1 MPARV
6 AISQGT
12 ATAET
17 LGKAYE
23 TLGKAYRHGTS
34 LNIAPS
40 ASRSTIEAINDT
52 RRLINGLIL
61 AGFHTEV
68 LEAQSVHFRQKYGAY
83 GSVLAAFTTSP
94 KTFNNPKG
102 FEQGL
107 WQRQSEQGA

>member
-12 ATAET
+12 ATAAT
-17 LGKAYE
+17 S
-23 TLGKAYRHGTS
+23 GKAYRHGTS
-34 LNIAPS
+34 RNIEPS

-68 LEAQSVHFRQKYGAY
+68 LVTCPQCSGV
-83 GSVLAAFTTSP
+83 
-94 KTFNNPKG
+94 
-102 FEQGL
+102 
-107 WQRQSEQGA
+107 